1 MTTIQAALVAVMNDV
16 NAVGKLEKNTHQGFN
31 FRGIDAVVNAVGPA
45 LRKHSVVVMPEVLD
59 YTYGE
64 IEIGK
69 DRKATGHAKV
79 KVAYTFYGPDGDS
92 LTTTVVAESM
102 DSGDK
107 ATAKAMS
114 VAFRTALLQAL
125 CLPTTEP
132 DPDASTYERAEPKP
146 RASKP
151 KPAVKPVEVLP
162 VEVSGDWLNRIHDAD
177 SPEQLKAVWDA
188 LFAAGVADL
197 MFDDSGQTL
206 RDVVNDW
213 LSHLRGQQ

>member
-1 MTTIQAALVAVMNDV
+1 MTTIQACLVAVMGEV
-16 NAVGKLEKNTHQGFN
+16 TAVGKNDKNTHQGFN

-45 LRKHSVVVMPEVLD
+45 LRKHHVVVMPEVVD

-69 DRKATGHAKV
+69 DRKLTGHAKV
-79 KVAYTFYGPDGDS
+79 KVRYSFYGPEGDA

-125 CLPTTEP
+125 CLPTNEP

-146 RASKP
+146 RAGKP
-151 KPAVKPVEVLP
+151 KPVKAAVDVLP
-162 VEVSGDWLNRIHDAD
+162 VEVSGPWMNRIHQCTNAD
-177 SPEQLKAVWDA
+177 ELREVWKELNGEGILDSA
-188 LFAAGVADL
+188 
-197 MFDDSGQTL
+197 FDDSL
-206 RDVVNDW
+206 RTMRDAVQEW
-213 LSHLRGQQ
+213 LTHVSE